1 MKNTYGEGHQALA
14 LSAYNTEQ
22 GYYGCQFT
30 GFQGKST
37 YYTYSCPNPC
47 LFTDGVDTI
56 LAETGYQVYGKCYI
70 EGAIDFIFGQT
81 GMGWFDSCDIGL
93 LEYSEGT
100 ITAQGRPSS
109 SDEGYYVINEST
121 VDAASGEDVAE
132 GSYYLGRPWTEYA
145 RVVFQKTTLGDAIN
159 SAGWIEWSTSEPNT
173 EDVLFGEYDNS
184 GDGSE
189 GTRASFAEK
198 LSSAIKITTILG
210 SDYKDWVDTSYLA

>member
-1 MKNTYGEGHQALA
+1 MFADNA
-14 LSAYNTEQ
+14 
-22 GYYGCQFT
+22 
-30 GFQGKST
+30 
-37 YYTYSCPNPC
+37 
-47 LFTDGVDTI
+47 DTI

-93 LEYSEGT
+93 LKYSEGT

-121 VDAASGEDVAE
+121 VDAASSEDVTE
-132 GSYYLGRPWTEYA
+132 GTYYLGRPWTEYA
-145 RVVFQKTTLGDAIN
+145 RVFFQKTTLSDAIN
-159 SAGWIEWSTSEPNT
+159 SAGWTEWSSSEPNT

-198 LSSAIKITTILG
+198 LPSAIKITTILG
-210 SDYKDWVDTSYLA
+210 SDYEDWVNTSYLA